1 MRWRRSWRSAMC
13 CVLTVTD
20 ALKLGK
26 GVRMLDPNMMSAIL
40 QRVQGGGGPGMAG
53 PSDYGG
59 DPTAGPPP
67 GPGDQPDQAGAPDPL
82 EATKSVIQDLHSLI
96 AVLPDPMH
104 TQVATRAMSMVM
116 SIQKDLMGTKQ
127 TATSQGVS

>member
-1 MRWRRSWRSAMC
+1 MM
-13 CVLTVTD
+13 
-20 ALKLGK
+20 
-26 GVRMLDPNMMSAIL
+26 DPNMMGAIL
-40 QRVQGGGGPGMAG
+40 QRIQGGGGPPAAG

-67 GPGDQPDQAGAPDPL
+67 PGDQPDQAGAPDPL

-96 AVLPDPMH
+96 AVLPDANH

-127 TATSQGVS
+127 SATGQGVM